1 MYLLVRILPRN
12 SEFWWLDFI
21 VCSLLQTNLEPNLD
35 GSDLEDALGSPNE
48 TVAALVNKVRRKSGL
63 STYDKELMRIVG
75 QHLHSIGLKV

>member
-1 MYLLVRILPRN
+1 MVFYEKLPTN

-21 VCSLLQTNLEPNLD
+21 ACSLLQTNLEPNLD
-35 GSDLEDALGSPNE
+35 GSDLEDAVGSPNE
-48 TVAALVNKVRRKSGL
+48 TVAALVNKVRWKSGL

>member
-1 MYLLVRILPRN
+1 M
-12 SEFWWLDFI
+12 
-21 VCSLLQTNLEPNLD
+21 LQTNLEPNLD

-75 QHLHSIGLKV
+75 QHLHSIGLKVEINTVMKFQAIPNV